1 MFRMSQYAALAA
13 AFLIILYFLSP
24 AQLPVVLWKAGLLS
38 FAGFIGY
45 WLDRHLFPYARPHMF
60 FSTLKGDKTLTPVLD
75 MSKRDSLD
83 WVKAD
88 LLSKAML
95 RRAIIV
101 AAVVI
106 GFALG
111 V

>member
-1 MFRMSQYAALAA
+1 MFRMSQYAALSA
-13 AFLIILYFLSP
+13 AFLLALYFLSP

-45 WLDRHLFPYARPHMF
+45 WLDRHLFPYARPHIYF
-60 FSTLKGDKTLTPVLD
+60 VPENRS
-75 MSKRDSLD
+75 
-83 WVKAD
+83 W
-88 LLSKAML
+88 AMI
-95 RRAIIV
+95 RRTIIV
-101 AAVVI
+101 AAVII